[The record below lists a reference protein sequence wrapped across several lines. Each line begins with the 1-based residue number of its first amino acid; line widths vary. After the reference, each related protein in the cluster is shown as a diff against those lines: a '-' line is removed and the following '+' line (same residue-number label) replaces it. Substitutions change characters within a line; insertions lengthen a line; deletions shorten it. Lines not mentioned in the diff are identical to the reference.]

1 MFNSINFDSLNSL
14 INISIIV
21 LGALAIIFVL
31 RGVFKVAW
39 RIIKLILILLGIF
52 VIVGYLVGW
61 LKISVL

>member
-1 MFNSINFDSLNSL
+1 MFDSINFDSLNSL
-14 INISIIV
+14 INIAIIV

-52 VIVGYLVGW
+52 VIVGYFAGW